1 MSTETAATDDE
12 LQTKLA
18 EQRKRRREEEH
29 NRREEWRQV
38 LSSQLEDLRNNRFH
52 APNLDALARVYLGM
66 TEAADEDASARQ
78 RISDFIG
85 GDDAL
90 VDAAMTAIRE
100 AVLRDDVPSVEE
112 TVDLHADS
120 KRSWLAYPVLASLHM
135 LHVSDPDR
143 LDAISDDRK
152 REALAILYCV
162 SPHNGSADWLEQW
175 FRQKP
180 ELVLDV
186 LRQCATP
193 AVRSGE
199 EFVPCIDLLN
209 GFGGPRGSVRAWVSN
224 ERTGLFETRSP
235 KPRFDRHDDLI
246 HATRLRLLEA
256 VPVRGPNKQLQL
268 VDSLLAETMQHRDPA
283 ALREIT
289 RKKLSSTSMNI
300 GQRIR
305 WLTVDAFTSPD
316 PDLRELKQ
324 QVCVQKN
331 ELRVQKNELRVRHFA
346 DFLNRTARQ
355 DDMRKS
361 VLSDV
366 CNPNALGD
374 VIEILA
380 PWFPPV
386 RWGAS
391 GFITLGMEISEL
403 LEALITQL
411 GTLAGREADRAFQS
425 LISDPLLERWHDY
438 LKLAHEHQ
446 RVASRDASYSH
457 PSLEF
462 SSAEHNIKRSETENA

>member
-1 MSTETAATDDE
+1 MKAADDE
-12 LQTKLA
+12 LNSQLA

-66 TEAADEDASARQ
+66 TEAADEDASACQ
-78 RISDFIG
+78 RISNFID

-100 AVLRDDVPSVEE
+100 AVLRNDVPSVEE
-112 TVDLHADS
+112 TVALHADS

-135 LHVSDPDR
+135 LNVSDPDR
-143 LDAISDDRK
+143 LGAISDDRK

-162 SPHNGSADWLEQW
+162 SPHNESTDWLEQW

-209 GFGGPRGSVRAWVSN
+209 GFGGPRGSVPAWVSN
-224 ERTGLFETRSP
+224 EHTGLFEARSP

-256 VPVRGPNKQLQL
+256 VPVRGPNKQLRL
-268 VDSLLAETMQHRDPA
+268 VDNLLAETMQHRDPT
-283 ALREIT
+283 ALREIA
-289 RKKLSSTSMNI
+289 RKKLSSTSMNV

-305 WLTVDAFTSPD
+305 WLAVEAFTSPD

-331 ELRVQKNELRVRHFA
+331 ELRVQHFA

-355 DDMRKS
+355 DDMHKS

-366 CNPNALGD
+366 RNPNVLGD

-386 RWGAS
+386 HWGAS
-391 GFITLGMEISEL
+391 GFVTLGMEITEL

-438 LKLAHEHQ
+438 LKLAHERQ